1 MSETRADDQVSYV
14 DANGI
19 TIAYETFGSRSDP
32 PVVLVTG
39 LAVQMLVWPDE
50 MCEQL
55 AARGFYV
62 IRADNRDIGL
72 STHFP
77 SPTAPNLISMLRR
90 RAPYSIADMAADIA
104 GLIEALD
111 VGPVHLVGVSMGGF
125 ISQTVALNYPK
136 LVRTLTLI
144 MTSTGSRWVGRPA
157 PAAMWR
163 MLRQR
168 PAAGREQAIEAALET
183 FRRIGSPGYPFEGE
197 LIRDIAA
204 RSYDR
209 DYDAAGRRRQ
219 LAAVISQPNRTKA
232 LRSLE
237 VPTLIL
243 HGLNDQVVAVSG
255 GRALARA
262 IPRSRF
268 VGFPG
273 MGHNLP
279 YPLWPRVVDEFATH
293 FAQS

>member
-1 MSETRADDQVSYV
+1 MSETRADDRVSYV

-19 TIAYETFGSRSDP
+19 TIAYETFGTPTDP
-32 PVVLVTG
+32 PVVFVTG

-72 STHFP
+72 STHFDLPAPILP
-77 SPTAPNLISMLRR
+77 SLLRR
-90 RAPYSIADMAADIA
+90 QAPYSVADMADDIA
-104 GLIEALD
+104 GLIGALD
-111 VGPVHLVGVSMGGF
+111 LGPVHLVGVSMGGF
-125 ISQTVALNYPK
+125 ISQTVALNHPD

-168 PAAGREQAIEAALET
+168 PATDRASAIEAALAT
-183 FRRIGSPGYPFEGE
+183 FRRIGSPGYPFEE
-197 LIRDIAA
+197 DLIRDIAA

-219 LAAVISQPNRTKA
+219 LAAVIAQPNRTKA
-232 LRSLE
+232 LRALG

-243 HGLNDQVVAVSG
+243 HGLNDPVVSVSG

-268 VGFPG
+268 VTFPG

-293 FAQS
+293 FAGE

>member
-1 MSETRADDQVSYV
+1 MSETRADDRVSYV
-14 DANGI
+14 DANEI
-19 TIAYETFGSRSDP
+19 TIAYETFGDPTDP

-39 LAVQMLVWPDE
+39 LAVQMLVWPEE

-72 STHFP
+72 STHFD
-77 SPTAPNLISMLRR
+77 SPPTSIVRSVLQRQ
-90 RAPYSIADMAADIA
+90 APYSITDMAADIA

-125 ISQTVALNYPK
+125 ISQTVALNHPK

-168 PAAGREQAIEAALET
+168 PATSREQAIEAALQT
-183 FRRIGSPGYPFEGE
+183 FRRIGSPGYPFEDE

-232 LRSLE
+232 LRALG

-243 HGLNDQVVAVSG
+243 HGLDDPVVSVSG

-262 IPRSRF
+262 IPQSRF

-293 FAQS
+293 FAQ